1 MTEGFPALS
10 ALERLFSGVRS
21 LVLNELCV
29 VSKVFPTSIAHVES
43 FSSVNSLVL
52 NKVGALAEGFPTLVT
67 PVRLLCSMGN
77 LVSNEV
83 RDKWE
88 AFATR
93 PAWVGF
99 PFHEFPLEDE
109 EVRGQD
115 GVASAPT
122 PPLDC
127 LSCLDLPMSNRHLL
141 ETSLP
146 RRGAL
151 PTQVSQQPS

>member
-10 ALERLFSGVRS
+10 APERLFSGVRA
-21 LVLNELCV
+21 LVLHELCA

-43 FSSVNSLVL
+43 FSGVNSLVL

-67 PVRLLCSMGN
+67 PARLLSSMGN

-83 RDKWE
+83 RDK
-88 AFATR
+88 R

-109 EVRGQD
+109 EV
-115 GVASAPT
+115 
-122 PPLDC
+122 
-127 LSCLDLPMSNRHLL
+127 
-141 ETSLP
+141 
-146 RRGAL
+146 
-151 PTQVSQQPS
+151 